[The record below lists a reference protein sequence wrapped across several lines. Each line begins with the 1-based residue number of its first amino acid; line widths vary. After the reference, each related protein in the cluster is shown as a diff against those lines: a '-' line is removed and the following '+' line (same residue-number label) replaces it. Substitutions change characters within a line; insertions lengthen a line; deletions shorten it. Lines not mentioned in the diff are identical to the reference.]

1 MKLYKSL
8 LFGLLMC
15 GFSAC
20 DTTDLER
27 DINSLKDRVED
38 YEAQVQKLNDDMNII
53 RVLLD
58 GNKTITS
65 YSFDGTNYTL
75 TLSNGETLTLTQG
88 VVGANYP
95 SITIDEESGNWII
108 AGKDSGVKAEA
119 EDGKDAPY
127 TPQFKIEN
135 ENWWVSYD
143 GGVTWTDLGVKATGD
158 PSGESSPISNVTLA
172 SDGNSITIKLDN
184 NSYTIPVVKDLVCE
198 IIEPALADGEMWYIG
213 ATGAT
218 LKVKVNIQ
226 PGDIIRPVVPADW
239 KANIVTPNYTSLSG
253 EQTLEVEVTA
263 PTTTASKCVVT
274 IEVNR
279 GVNTVTDEI
288 VARTEIANYWD
299 EYQAGLDVVVG
310 DPDGIHMVINKKDVS
325 LTVKHITK
333 TSSDADKT
341 ITADGIYFVDS
352 DVDGVW
358 HKRLGLKNLII
369 IGSDINK
376 QSNLLIKSEGTYHH
390 YFNLGKDGGK
400 GLILKNVNLDFTSY
414 TGTYVVNAGND
425 AAVFDYV
432 IFDKC
437 IVNLNNSS
445 SSFNFISLSNKA
457 HIQIKSTVFYGN
469 KFRFNSSTSKVN
481 LMNLASPAS
490 GTKFFGYENF
500 VCRNNV
506 FYSPQK
512 GSGLYDFSVL
522 QANLNETQL
531 DAISNLTVNN
541 NTFVNIYS
549 MNAMMRMRAENITS
563 NSNLIWNDY
572 DTDKS
577 RSWLY
582 MTKRSDSAVE
592 LKQLEL
598 SNNTVY
604 DQTAKGNSWIMIH
617 GNGYRPDNFADYTF
631 NYLDT
636 NPFDGGTFD
645 IQNGVFKVSAAYE
658 GIGASLD

>member
-15 GFSAC
+15 GFAAC

-108 AGKDSGVKAEA
+108 AGVDSGKKAEA
-119 EDGKDAPY
+119 KDGEDAPY

-263 PTTTASKCVVT
+263 PTASKCVVT

-299 EYQAGLDVVVG
+299 EYQAGLDVVIG
-310 DPDGIHMVINKKDVS
+310 EPDGIHMVINKKDVS
-325 LTVKHITK
+325 LTVKHITNSSSSTDKVIK
-333 TSSDADKT
+333 TE
-341 ITADGIYFVDS
+341 GIYFVDS
-352 DVDGVW
+352 DAENVSYQ
-358 HKRLGLKNLII
+358 RFGLKNLII
-369 IGSDINK
+369 IGTDIDK
-376 QSNLLIKSEGTYHH
+376 QSKLTISD
-390 YFNLGKDGGK
+390 YFNLGKDGGV
-400 GLILKNVNLDFTSY
+400 GLALKNINMDFASTYSLP
-414 TGTYVVNAGND
+414 YVVNAGSE
-425 AAVFDYV
+425 ASVLDYV

-437 IVNLNNSS
+437 IANLTNAVGSQ
-445 SSFNFISLSNKA
+445 FNFFQLSAKANIQVKNIIFYSNK
-457 HIQIKSTVFYGN
+457 FC
-469 KFRFNSSTSKVN
+469 FNSSTAKVN
-481 LMNLASPAS
+481 LMNLASPAT
-490 GTKFFGYENF
+490 GTKFSGYENF

-522 QANLNETQL
+522 QANLDETKV
-531 DAISNLTVNN
+531 DVISNLTVNN

>member
-15 GFSAC
+15 GFAAC

-143 GGVTWTDLGVKATGD
+143 GGVTWTDLGEKATGD
-158 PSGESSPISNVTLA
+158 PSGESSLISNVTLA
-172 SDGNSITIKLDN
+172 SDGNSITITLFDGT
-184 NSYTIPVVKDLVCE
+184 SYTIPIVKDLVCE
-198 IIEPALADGEMWYIG
+198 ITNPELADGEMWYIG
-213 ATGAT
+213 YGAAKT
-218 LKVKVNIQ
+218 LNVKVNIQ

-239 KANIVTPNYTSLSG
+239 TANIVTPNYTDLSG

-263 PTTTASKCVVT
+263 PTTASKCVVT

-299 EYQAGLDVVVG
+299 EYQAGLDVVIG
-310 DPDGIHMVINKKDVS
+310 EPDGIHMVINKKDVS
-325 LTVKHITK
+325 LTVKHITNSSSSTDKVIK
-333 TSSDADKT
+333 TE
-341 ITADGIYFVDS
+341 GIYFVDS
-352 DVDGVW
+352 DAENVSYQ
-358 HKRLGLKNLII
+358 RFGLKNLII
-369 IGSDINK
+369 IGTDIDK
-376 QSNLLIKSEGTYHH
+376 QSKLTISD
-390 YFNLGKDGGK
+390 YFNLGKDGGV
-400 GLILKNVNLDFTSY
+400 GLALKNINMDFASTYSLP
-414 TGTYVVNAGND
+414 YVVNAGSE
-425 AAVFDYV
+425 ASVLDYV

-437 IVNLNNSS
+437 IANLTNAVGTQ
-445 SSFNFISLSNKA
+445 FNFFQLSAKANIQVKNIIFYSNK
-457 HIQIKSTVFYGN
+457 FC
-469 KFRFNSSTSKVN
+469 FNSSTAKVN
-481 LMNLASPAS
+481 LMNLASPAT
-490 GTKFFGYENF
+490 GTKFSGYENF

>member
-15 GFSAC
+15 GFAAC

-143 GGVTWTDLGVKATGD
+143 GGVTWTDLGEKATGD
-158 PSGESSPISNVTLA
+158 PSGETSPISNVTLA
-172 SDGNSITIKLDN
+172 SDGNSITITLFDGT
-184 NSYTIPVVKDLVCE
+184 SYTIPIVKDLVCE
-198 IIEPALADGEMWYIG
+198 ITNPELADGEMWYIG
-213 ATGAT
+213 YGAAKT
-218 LKVKVNIQ
+218 LNVKVNIQ

-239 KANIVTPNYTSLSG
+239 TANIVTPNYTDLSG
-253 EQTLEVEVTA
+253 EQTLGVEVTA
-263 PTTTASKCVVT
+263 PTTASKCVVT

-299 EYQAGLDVVVG
+299 EYQAGLDVVIG
-310 DPDGIHMVINKKDVS
+310 EPDGIHMVINKKDVS
-325 LTVKHITK
+325 LTVKHITNSSSSTDKVIK
-333 TSSDADKT
+333 TE
-341 ITADGIYFVDS
+341 GIYFVDS
-352 DVDGVW
+352 DAENVSYQ
-358 HKRLGLKNLII
+358 RFGLKNLII
-369 IGSDINK
+369 IGTDIDK
-376 QSNLLIKSEGTYHH
+376 QSKLTISD
-390 YFNLGKDGGK
+390 YFNLGKDGGV
-400 GLILKNVNLDFTSY
+400 GLALKNINMDFASTYSLP
-414 TGTYVVNAGND
+414 YVVNAGSE
-425 AAVFDYV
+425 ASVLDYV

-437 IVNLNNSS
+437 IANLTNAVGTQ
-445 SSFNFISLSNKA
+445 FNFFQLSAKANIQVKNIIFYSNK
-457 HIQIKSTVFYGN
+457 FC
-469 KFRFNSSTSKVN
+469 FNSSTAKVN
-481 LMNLASPAS
+481 LMNLASPAT
-490 GTKFFGYENF
+490 GTKFSGYENF

-604 DQTAKGNSWIMIH
+604 NQTAKGNSWIMIH